1 MGPSI
6 RNGGAHCLTQNQG
19 FSFSRVTEQQMPDT
33 PGTDDNK
40 DDKKKV
46 EGWNIRP
53 FDRDLRIAC
62 QIQARK
68 EDMYDYEWV
77 QKILREALGNL

>member
-1 MGPSI
+1 
-6 RNGGAHCLTQNQG
+6 
-19 FSFSRVTEQQMPDT
+19 MPDNPKT
-33 PGTDDNK
+33 

-77 QKILREALGNL
+77 QKILREALGWTR

>member
-1 MGPSI
+1 
-6 RNGGAHCLTQNQG
+6 
-19 FSFSRVTEQQMPDT
+19 MPDD
-33 PGTDDNK
+33 PGTDN
-40 DDKKKV
+40 KKKV

-77 QKILREALGNL
+77 QKILRSAGDRPPTFGRKQGA

>member
-1 MGPSI
+1 MS
-6 RNGGAHCLTQNQG
+6 
-19 FSFSRVTEQQMPDT
+19 DT
-33 PGTDDNK
+33 PGTDDK
-40 DDKKKV
+40 RKV
-46 EGWNIRP
+46 DGWNIRP

-77 QKILREALGNL
+77 QKILRNALGLQR

>member
-1 MGPSI
+1 
-6 RNGGAHCLTQNQG
+6 
-19 FSFSRVTEQQMPDT
+19 MPDNPET
-33 PGTDDNK
+33 

-77 QKILREALGNL
+77 QKILREALGMPRRQLAGNKTHDHKEDSSITGSTDS

>member
-1 MGPSI
+1 
-6 RNGGAHCLTQNQG
+6 
-19 FSFSRVTEQQMPDT
+19 MPDDS
-33 PGTDDNK
+33 GTDN
-40 DDKKKV
+40 KKKV

-53 FDRDLRIAC
+53 FDRNLRIAC

-77 QKILREALGNL
+77 QKILREALEIARQHLAGNKAHDQEGDSSITGSTDS

>member
-1 MGPSI
+1 
-6 RNGGAHCLTQNQG
+6 
-19 FSFSRVTEQQMPDT
+19 MPDD
-33 PGTDDNK
+33 PGTDN
-40 DDKKKV
+40 KKKV

-77 QKILREALGNL
+77 QKILREALETPRQHLAGNQAHDHKGDSSITDSTGS

>member
-1 MGPSI
+1 
-6 RNGGAHCLTQNQG
+6 
-19 FSFSRVTEQQMPDT
+19 MPDD
-33 PGTDDNK
+33 PGTDD
-40 DDKKKV
+40 KKKA

-77 QKILREALGNL
+77 QKILRDALGLQR

>member
-1 MGPSI
+1 
-6 RNGGAHCLTQNQG
+6 
-19 FSFSRVTEQQMPDT
+19 MPDD
-33 PGTDDNK
+33 PGTDNK
-40 DDKKKV
+40 KRV

-77 QKILREALGNL
+77 QKILREALETPRQHLAGNQAHDHKGDSSITGSTGS

>member
-1 MGPSI
+1 
-6 RNGGAHCLTQNQG
+6 
-19 FSFSRVTEQQMPDT
+19 MPDT
-33 PGTDDNK
+33 PESDE
-40 DDKKKV
+40 KKKV

-77 QKILREALGNL
+77 QKILREALAALEFDTTRRDDSSEDSATTPIPSTKH

>member
-1 MGPSI
+1 MQTNDG
-6 RNGGAHCLTQNQG
+6 LD
-19 FSFSRVTEQQMPDT
+19 TEIKDFLCTATEAIMPDT
-33 PGTDDNK
+33 PRTDE
-40 DDKKKV
+40 KKKV
-46 EGWNIRP
+46 DGWNLRP

-77 QKILREALGNL
+77 QKILREALGLPR

>member
-1 MGPSI
+1 
-6 RNGGAHCLTQNQG
+6 
-19 FSFSRVTEQQMPDT
+19 MPDN
-33 PGTDDNK
+33 PGTDH
-40 DDKKKV
+40 KKKV

-77 QKILREALGNL
+77 QKILREALEMPRQHLAGSKPHDHKGNSSITDSTES

>member
-1 MGPSI
+1 
-6 RNGGAHCLTQNQG
+6 
-19 FSFSRVTEQQMPDT
+19 VD
-33 PGTDDNK
+33 
-40 DDKKKV
+40 
-46 EGWNIRP
+46 GWNLRP

-77 QKILREALGNL
+77 QKILREVLGLPR

>member
-1 MGPSI
+1 
-6 RNGGAHCLTQNQG
+6 
-19 FSFSRVTEQQMPDT
+19 MPDT
-33 PGTDDNK
+33 PESDE
-40 DDKKKV
+40 KKKV

-77 QKILREALGNL
+77 QKKLREALAALAFDTARRDDSSEDSATTPIPSTKH

>member
-1 MGPSI
+1 
-6 RNGGAHCLTQNQG
+6 
-19 FSFSRVTEQQMPDT
+19 MPDN
-33 PGTDDNK
+33 PGTNN
-40 DDKKKV
+40 KKKV

-77 QKILREALGNL
+77 QKILREALEMPRQHLAGNKAHDHEGDSSITGSTDS

>member
-1 MGPSI
+1 
-6 RNGGAHCLTQNQG
+6 
-19 FSFSRVTEQQMPDT
+19 MPDN
-33 PGTDDNK
+33 PETDDK
-40 DDKKKV
+40 ADDKKKV

-77 QKILREALGNL
+77 QKILREALGMPSQQLAGNKTHDHKEDSSITGSIDS

>member
-1 MGPSI
+1 
-6 RNGGAHCLTQNQG
+6 
-19 FSFSRVTEQQMPDT
+19 MPDNPET
-33 PGTDDNK
+33 DNK
-40 DDKKKV
+40 KRV

-77 QKILREALGNL
+77 QKILREALEMPRQHLDGHKAHDQKGGSAITGSTGS

>member
-1 MGPSI
+1 
-6 RNGGAHCLTQNQG
+6 
-19 FSFSRVTEQQMPDT
+19 MPDNS
-33 PGTDDNK
+33 GADH
-40 DDKKKV
+40 KKKV

-68 EDMYDYEWV
+68 EDMFDYEWV
-77 QKILREALGNL
+77 QKILREALEMPRQRVAGNKAPDYKGDGSITGSTDS

>member
-1 MGPSI
+1 
-6 RNGGAHCLTQNQG
+6 
-19 FSFSRVTEQQMPDT
+19 MPDT
-33 PGTDDNK
+33 SGT
-40 DDKKKV
+40 DDKKKA

-77 QKILREALGNL
+77 QKILREALGSQR

>member
-1 MGPSI
+1 
-6 RNGGAHCLTQNQG
+6 
-19 FSFSRVTEQQMPDT
+19 MPDNSAT
-33 PGTDDNK
+33 

-46 EGWNIRP
+46 DGWNIRP

-77 QKILREALGNL
+77 QKILREALEMPRQHLAGNKAQDHKGDSSITGSTDS

>member
-1 MGPSI
+1 
-6 RNGGAHCLTQNQG
+6 
-19 FSFSRVTEQQMPDT
+19 MPDNPET
-33 PGTDDNK
+33 DNK
-40 DDKKKV
+40 KRV

-77 QKILREALGNL
+77 QKILREALEMRRQHLDGHKARDQKGGSAVTGSTGS

>member
-1 MGPSI
+1 
-6 RNGGAHCLTQNQG
+6 
-19 FSFSRVTEQQMPDT
+19 MPNN
-33 PGTDDNK
+33 PGTDH
-40 DDKKKV
+40 KKKV

-68 EDMYDYEWV
+68 EDMFDYEWV
-77 QKILREALGNL
+77 QKILREALEMPRQHLAGNKAPDQKGDGSITGATDS